1 MDNSN
6 KNFLLQLLEYKIK
19 PNLLHYTIDQLTH
32 IYIELNNEKESLLNK
47 IKNTFPSNTLKI
59 IENIFSNSKTINLIK
74 IEQDAIK
81 KKILIDWI
89 DDLWKKL
96 PLLDNNNDIVD
107 CVICLNHIT
116 NDDYITFKCN
126 HITHTT
132 CFLNYL
138 FSNLK
143 NKPNIDT
150 KIEKLFRCPNC
161 RNFLTDIVKKSFEQN
176 ELINSIEYNGYE
188 FNNEINNNNDNN
200 NNNNNN
206 NNNDNVEQM
215 YGDEYNNFILQ
226 QYNLVANTLDNYTL
240 NNIFRTS
247 NNIGFNYNIE
257 TISDNWISNVVVDHN
272 ERTITRSSSSN
283 FSFSSDS
290 DINSDTDSDEN

>member
-19 PNLLHYTIDQLTH
+19 PNLLDYTIDQLTH

-59 IENIFSNSKTINLIK
+59 IENIFTNSKTIDLIE
-74 IEQDAIK
+74 IETDAIK

-116 NDDYITFKCN
+116 KDNYSTFKCN

-176 ELINSIEYNGYE
+176 ELINNIENNEYE
-188 FNNEINNNNDNN
+188 FNNEINQI
-200 NNNNNN
+200 NNN
-206 NNNDNVEQM
+206 NNNDNVEQR

-226 QYNLVANTLDNYTL
+226 EYNLVANTLDNYTL

-257 TISDNWISNVVVDHN
+257 TISDNWISNVVVDYN
-272 ERTITRSSSSN
+272 ERTITRSSSSD
-283 FSFSSDS
+283 FYFSSDS
-290 DINSDTDSDEN
+290 DLDLDTDEN